1 MADPS
6 RRNLLKAALTLG
18 AGAMLPQVGILRA
31 ADAATADLRIATWG
45 GSWRNSVAENI
56 VDKTALNGATTEYIL
71 GNPDDN
77 LAKLIA
83 AHRGGQI
90 PFDVME
96 CNPDQTPLI
105 GRSGLFAPLDYAKLP
120 NAHSLPA
127 WARTQYLVFTV
138 ATEDGIVYNE
148 EKFQRAGIAPPGSYL
163 DLKDKRLAGK
173 VAFPDVSNA
182 QHWNAVI
189 GLAMLAGG
197 GETDMTPAIKLVNEL
212 KPAYF
217 FSASTDL
224 ATRFGSGEIWA
235 APWQVGWA
243 VRMKR
248 SGLPI
253 AMAYPHFGSKVGAL
267 YPISIG
273 IVKGTP
279 QPADSYAVIDEYLA
293 PQAQAAHG
301 TATGTLPLDSGARA
315 ALEKD
320 PVNRSLMILQD
331 AQLQNTFQID
341 WKQVD
346 TRKWR
351 EEWNRGITR

>member
-1 MADPS
+1 MAHPS
-6 RRNLLKAALTLG
+6 RRGLLQAALATGVG
-18 AGAMLPQVGILRA
+18 AAVMRVGLPEPAHA
-31 ADAATADLRIATWG
+31 AANLRIATWG
-45 GSWRNSVAENI
+45 GSWRDSVAKNI
-56 VDKTALNGATTEYIL
+56 TREAALPDVSVEYIL

-96 CNPDQTPLI
+96 CNPDQAPLI
-105 GRSGLFAPLDYAKLP
+105 DRSGLFAPLDYTKLP
-120 NAHSLPA
+120 NARNFPG
-127 WARTQYLVFTV
+127 WARGQYLMSTV

-148 EKFQRAGIAPPGSYL
+148 EKFKSAGIAPPKSYL

-182 QHWNAVI
+182 QHWNAVV
-189 GLAMLAGG
+189 GLAMLGGG
-197 GETDMTPAIKLVNEL
+197 GETNMEPAIKLVSEL

-253 AMAYPHFGSKVGAL
+253 AMAYPHFGAKVGAL
-267 YPISIG
+267 YPIAIG
-273 IVKGTP
+273 LIKGTP
-279 QPADSYAVIDEYLA
+279 QLADGYAFVNEYLA
-293 PQAQAAHG
+293 PKAQAAHG
-301 TATGTLPLDSGARA
+301 TATGTLPLDPGARVV
-315 ALEKD
+315 LEKD
-320 PVNRSLMILQD
+320 PVNRSLMILD
-331 AQLQNTFQID
+331 NAQLQNMFQID
-341 WKQVD
+341 WKKLD

-351 EEWNRGITR
+351 EEWNRSISR